1 MLQKW
6 AIWACWGFLS
16 WPCCVVSL
24 WVCIN
29 ELFPSSMTLR
39 VARLMAK
46 FTALF
51 TAQVRDA
58 RGRGVTSTI
67 IKNASVHWGGCPST
81 ACMLFWEKTV
91 CILCK
96 EMPEIEL
103 SPLPKTLC
111 GTVYWFMVLVVPAAS
126 YTIQSDVIQ
135 SNITTFDDFIYT
147 VCSVFLVTF

>member
-16 WPCCVVSL
+16 WPCCVVSR

-39 VARLMAK
+39 VARLTAK

-67 IKNASVHWGGCPST
+67 IKKRKRSLRGLSFNRLHAVLGEDCLYTLQGNA
-81 ACMLFWEKTV
+81 LRK
-91 CILCK
+91 
-96 EMPEIEL
+96 MPEIEL
-103 SPLPKTLC
+103 SPLPKTQC
-111 GTVYWFMVLVVPAAS
+111 GMVYWFMVLAVPAAL

-135 SNITTFDDFIYT
+135 SNHIWWFYIY
-147 VCSVFLVTF
+147 CL